1 MLFVALSSLAIPD
14 NRQRRTFTPQA
25 IADLAASI
33 QDKGLF
39 HPIVVRKEGEG
50 YTLVAGER
58 RYRAMLSILECGGQ
72 IECNEELA
80 PPDHIPVTLLKEL
93 SPLAL
98 KEAEL
103 EENTRRVDLSWQELA
118 TATAE
123 LHALRSAQAAEGGR
137 AQTFAA
143 TAAEILGG
151 EAVDNLGAAPSQVAD
166 AVILSRYLADPEVAA
181 AKTQK
186 EAMKV
191 VAKKAQRAKTAQ
203 LAEQYEIEKPASPH
217 TLLEGSTLDLTADLP
232 SDHFQVILTDPPYG
246 IDADKFG
253 EQSDHGH
260 NYSDSEQYFNE
271 LAQHIAKEGFR
282 IAAPKAHAYV
292 FCDPRRFA
300 FLQRCFEEA
309 GWYVWPIPLIW
320 AKTTGMLPRPEHA
333 PRRMYEAILY
343 AIKGNKPVLQVKGD
357 VIFVPSVRGLTHG
370 AQKPVDLYCDLL
382 SRSASPGDRVIDF
395 FAGSGTIFPA
405 ASRMKCYATGIELDT
420 DNANLCRVRMSEPED
435 AGDSLDNLSL

>member
-1 MLFVALSSLAIPD
+1 MLFIALSALAIPD

-50 YTLVAGER
+50 YTLVSGER

-80 PPDHIPVTLLKEL
+80 PPDHLPVTLLKEL

-123 LHALRSAQAAEGGR
+123 LHALRSTQAADEGK

-143 TAAEILGG
+143 TAAEILGT
-151 EAVDNLGAAPSQVAD
+151 ESLGAAPSQVAD
-166 AVILSRYLADPEVAA
+166 AVILSRYLSDPEVAA

-191 VAKKAQRAKTAQ
+191 LAKKAQRAKTAQ
-203 LAEQYEIEKPASPH
+203 LAEQYNIERSDSPH
-217 TLLEGSTLDLTADLP
+217 TLLEGSVLDLTADLP
-232 SDHFQVILTDPPYG
+232 SGHFQVILTDPPYG

-253 EQSDHGH
+253 EQSDCGH

-271 LAQHIAKEGFR
+271 LAQHIAAEGFR

-300 FLQRCFEEA
+300 YLQQCFEEA

-333 PRRMYEAILY
+333 PRRMYESILY
-343 AIKGNKPVLQVKGD
+343 AIKGNKAVLQVKGD
-357 VIFVPSVRGLTHG
+357 VIFVPSVRDLTHG

-382 SRSASPGDRVIDF
+382 SRSASPGDRIIDF

-405 ASRMKCYATGIELDT
+405 ANRMKCYATGIELDG
-420 DNANLCRVRMSEPED
+420 DNANLCRVRMED
-435 AGDSLDNLSL
+435 GGDSLDNLSL